1 MKLALYFLLSIIPF
15 LFSFTNN
22 DAHKKSSNI
31 KHFSKQVKQLIKAP
45 AALQKTPHSQTI
57 TVLFSVNE
65 NGQVNDVF
73 AKTNDLRVKTDL
85 EQQFRHMT
93 LKGLAPAVMNSI
105 DINFLV
111 Y

>member
-1 MKLALYFLLSIIPF
+1 MKLALYFLLFIIPF
-15 LFSFTNN
+15 LFSFTNG
-22 DAHKKSSNI
+22 DAHKENNKQ
-31 KHFSKQVKQLIKAP
+31 HFSKQVKQLIKAP

-57 TVLFSVNE
+57 TVLFSVDE

-73 AKTNDLRVKTDL
+73 AKTKDIRVKTDL